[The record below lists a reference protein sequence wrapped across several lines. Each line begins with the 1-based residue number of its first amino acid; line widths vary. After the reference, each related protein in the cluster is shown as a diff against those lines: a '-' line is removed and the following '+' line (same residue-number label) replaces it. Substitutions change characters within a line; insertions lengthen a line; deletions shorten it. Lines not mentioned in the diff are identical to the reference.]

1 MQALRGVCTRRQ
13 RAPALLHGIGANINN
28 TLALSAAA
36 MLLHLGD
43 SMQPRVLV
51 WQRTPKGAAHRE
63 RALRRRGGRV
73 ARSSRHSVAPLTE
86 NARAQKACVV
96 PAEEGEEYDDG
107 ILFRQAVVQRRERR
121 GTFTLTRAP
130 LHVNCDE
137 ATQSERVINIIMS
150 RFLLI
155 AVTTSFA
162 RCGHSSPPSP
172 PPAIPVT
179 LQLAKTPQDVII
191 KTFSGF
197 ASTGVLCGG
206 WTAVTKRSVA
216 AGWVSAQRWGRVSA
230 GFSGG
235 QALGQYLRGV
245 DDRYCRFLGA
255 ACAGV
260 FGSATVADIPR
271 NLATYLAFTYV
282 LESFE
287 AKAEPSAAGMS
298 RPSTS
303 RPDKNKPSTNIFGE
317 PVGEGLRPGGF
328 LHRLAAGA
336 DSIADDMSKPMPKKH
351 EAP

>member
-1 MQALRGVCTRRQ
+1 MAHT
-13 RAPALLHGIGANINN
+13 
-28 TLALSAAA
+28 SE
-36 MLLHLGD
+36 
-43 SMQPRVLV
+43 SVLV
-51 WQRTPKGAAHRE
+51 PC
-63 RALRRRGGRV
+63 RGG
-73 ARSSRHSVAPLTE
+73 T
-86 NARAQKACVV
+86 RAV
-96 PAEEGEEYDDG
+96 G
-107 ILFRQAVVQRRERR
+107 ILFRQAVVQRR

-130 LHVNCDE
+130 LHLNCDE
-137 ATQSERVINIIMS
+137 TPPDGTLSSKIIMI

-162 RCGHSSPPSP
+162 RCGHSSPPSS

-336 DSIADDMSKPMPKKH
+336 DTIADDMSKPMPKKH